1 MNPELHALMN
11 AALAVAL
18 GGIVGWER
26 ERAGKGAGLR
36 THMLVCL
43 AASVFMA
50 VGDFLMVHAHAQ
62 QDATTLRTDPIP
74 IIGAIVTGVSFL
86 GAGTIF
92 RDPDVHRAQGLT
104 TAASL
109 LVVATIGICVAL
121 DRYILGAGTTILAL
135 LVLRVI
141 VRFERKQPAGK
152 NPSIG

>member
-11 AALAVAL
+11 AAIAVVC

-50 VGDFLMVHAHAQ
+50 VGDFLMIHAHAQ
-62 QDATTLRTDPIP
+62 QDHVTLRTDPIP
-74 IIGAIVTGVSFL
+74 LISAIVTGVSFL

-92 RDPDVHRAQGLT
+92 RDPNIQQAHGLT

-109 LVVATIGICVAL
+109 LVVATIGICIAL
-121 DRYILGAGTTILAL
+121 DRYILGVGITVLAL
-135 LVLRVI
+135 IVLRVV
-141 VRFERKQPAGK
+141 VRFEHKSTAPDDSTG
-152 NPSIG
+152 

>member
-1 MNPELHALMN
+1 MN
-11 AALAVAL
+11 AAIAVAL

-26 ERAGKGAGLR
+26 ERAGKGAGMR

-43 AASVFMA
+43 AASVFMS
-50 VGDFLMVHAHAQ
+50 VGDFLMIHANAQ
-62 QDATTLRTDPIP
+62 QDHVTLRTDPIP
-74 IIGAIVTGVSFL
+74 LISAIVTGVSFL

-121 DRYILGAGTTILAL
+121 DRYILAGGITVLAL
-135 LVLRVI
+135 LVLRV
-141 VRFERKQPAGK
+141 VLAFEHKREPSK
-152 NPSIG
+152 NKPTE